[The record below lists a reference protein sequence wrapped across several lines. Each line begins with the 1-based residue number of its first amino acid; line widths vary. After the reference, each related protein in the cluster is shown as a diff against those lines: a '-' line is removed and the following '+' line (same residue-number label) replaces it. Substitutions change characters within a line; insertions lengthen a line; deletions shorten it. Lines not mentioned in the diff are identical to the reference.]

1 MSAAPVQTGY
11 DEDFHQV
18 GQQASQASMTEL
30 MRKAGATGL
39 RRRAVSLGVDHWKTL
54 EWCRSEPWLP
64 SGFGEVRQF
73 PDWTKSWADSA
84 AGVAVRIRVLPA
96 MSASAVR
103 PSRAQPDLPQSLPAF
118 RGFPG
123 ASTQAI
129 LPKQM
134 MGLTFT
140 GGRKV
145 STSQNRGAH

>member
-18 GQQASQASMTEL
+18 GQQASMTEL
-30 MRKAGATGL
+30 MRMAGATGL
-39 RRRAVSLGVDHWKTL
+39 RRRAVSLGVDHWKTF

-64 SGFGEVRQF
+64 SGFGEMRQF

-103 PSRAQPDLPQSLPAF
+103 PQAALSGTSHNPF
-118 RGFPG
+118 RLSGDFQG
-123 ASTQAI
+123 HRR
-129 LPKQM
+129 KQ
-134 MGLTFT
+134 FSPN
-140 GGRKV
+140 K
-145 STSQNRGAH
+145 